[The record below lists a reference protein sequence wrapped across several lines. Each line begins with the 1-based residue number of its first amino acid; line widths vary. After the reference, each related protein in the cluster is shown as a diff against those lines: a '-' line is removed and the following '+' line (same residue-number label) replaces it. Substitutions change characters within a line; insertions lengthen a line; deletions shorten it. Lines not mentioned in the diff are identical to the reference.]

1 MKKYTIRYDG
11 KIPSLNDIYAGKHWS
26 FRSAKKNKFRDI
38 FSLLLLEAGVKWMDE
53 YRIDLEYNSRLDADN
68 VIMAIK
74 FLNDSLKKKYVKE
87 DDARYFKGFSI
98 NVNKRLKTNSY
109 KFTITQLR

>member
-1 MKKYTIRYDG
+1 MKEYTIRYDG

-26 FRSAKKNKFRDI
+26 FRSAKKNKFGDI
-38 FSLLLLEAGVKWMDE
+38 FTILLLEAGVKWMDE

-68 VIMAIK
+68 CIMAIK
-74 FLNDSLKKKYVKE
+74 FLNDSLKKKYVAE

-98 NVNKRLKTNSY
+98 NVNKKLKSNSY
-109 KFTITQLR
+109 KFTITQLK